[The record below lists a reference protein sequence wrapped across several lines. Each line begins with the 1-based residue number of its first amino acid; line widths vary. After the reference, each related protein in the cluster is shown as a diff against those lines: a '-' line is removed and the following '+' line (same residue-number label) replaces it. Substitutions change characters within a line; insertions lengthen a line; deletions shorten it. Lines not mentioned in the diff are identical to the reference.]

1 MGLFER
7 LRTLFVKTK
16 DFCVNCKEY
25 RPIRDV
31 HFKTVIKTGRRSR
44 QGTCTFCGC
53 KTSKF
58 VPG

>member
-7 LRTLFVKTK
+7 LRTLFIKTK
-16 DFCVNCKEY
+16 DFCVHCKE
-25 RPIRDV
+25 RRAIKDV
-31 HFKTVIKTGRRSR
+31 HYKVLLTGRRSR
-44 QGTCTFCGC
+44 QGRCTFCGC